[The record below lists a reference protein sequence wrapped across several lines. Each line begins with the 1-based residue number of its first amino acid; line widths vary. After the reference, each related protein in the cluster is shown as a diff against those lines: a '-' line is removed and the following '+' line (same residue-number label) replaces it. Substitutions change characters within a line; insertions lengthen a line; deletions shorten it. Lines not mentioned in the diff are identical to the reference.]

1 MPWSTHLNN
10 YAGKDVTI
18 LQSCLNEDLQ
28 NIIKWLIANKLKLNT
43 TKTEFVLI
51 GSRQNC
57 ISCSEY
63 QWYSGKPGVV

>member
-10 YAGKDVTI
+10 YADKDVTI
-18 LQSCLNEDLQ
+18 LHSCLNEDLQ
-28 NIIKWLIANKLKLNT
+28 SIITWLIANKLKLNT
-43 TKTEFVLI
+43 TEFVLI